1 MKATVKL
8 FTSIWDMLM
17 DLQMF
22 DLPFTFGQFLVA
34 LCFLD
39 VAFIVIRHALQN
51 SGDGESTKNESG
63 LKE

>member
-1 MKATVKL
+1 MKAAVKL

-34 LCFLD
+34 LAFLD
-39 VAFIVIRHALQN
+39 VAFISRAERCKNFIEIIRIN
-51 SGDGESTKNESG
+51 
-63 LKE
+63 